1 MWDFSRSLTS
11 MCSNVVH
18 QVLIAI
24 YDDFFL
30 FLLWTEKSELKKI
43 LIEIYCKTVANQS
56 QVSALRTGCEKDP
69 FVVLR
74 NRWNENSK
82 DKFFQ

>member
-1 MWDFSRSLTS
+1 

-30 FLLWTEKSELKKI
+30 FLLWTEKSKLKKI
-43 LIEIYCKTVANQS
+43 LIDIYCKTVANQS
-56 QVSALRTGCEKDP
+56 EVSAVRTGCKRGP

-74 NRWNENSK
+74 NRRNENGN